1 MSASKC
7 PVCRPDCREGA
18 ACTAAS
24 IRRRAAYAL
33 CVVPIGVVVAMFF
46 LLIAF
51 PSRAQSTPPGQ
62 AGFTACVG
70 EVTSNPGGYLELR
83 CSLAAEPGVAFEVW
97 RYEGFSCGDVPE
109 WTRAGVWG
117 EGHPVE
123 LFVLR
128 SCYDFAADAWVD
140 PPDTRGRAAY
150 RRLYVNPP
158 DGPASS
164 ASSPL
169 ATSADIA
176 RVQALLEH
184 GLAALLVVAGLW
196 AFRFGVAA
204 A

>member
-1 MSASKC
+1 MSRGGQMSAFKPS
-7 PVCRPDCREGA
+7 
-18 ACTAAS
+18 S
-24 IRRRAAYAL
+24 RRLRWPFSWSADLAWPLA
-33 CVVPIGVVVAMFF
+33 VAF
-46 LLIAF
+46 LLGF
-51 PSRAQSTPPGQ
+51 CVRDVLAQGTPPGQ
-62 AGFTACVG
+62 SGFTACVG

-83 CSLAAEPGVAFEVW
+83 CSLAAESGVAFEVW

-109 WTRAGVWG
+109 WTRAGVWE

-128 SCYDFAADAWVD
+128 SCYDFATDSWVD

-150 RRLYVNPP
+150 RRLYVDPP

-176 RVQALLEH
+176 RVQSLLEH
-184 GLAALLVVAGLW
+184 GLVASLVVAGLW